1 MRIRLFFQRVGAYP
15 AAVAAHGWAGGVF
28 CHAAPDAGARAPRQC
43 GGHGSAGR
51 PGVPLYGQPV
61 VGGAERG
68 TRIYPAAH
76 GCPCRHADSVRLA
89 RQHAACRP
97 SGTTTLAA
105 AYLAAGPARAAQLL
119 GIPLVPPR
127 NTTLRPRP
135 AAMPAF
141 GEQGT
146 TVRLDMAALQED
158 TDPHQNSVA
167 EIEAPLPRPLCVIW
181 GQSRL
186 MPEQPGCWQ
195 LYTAALFRQNPQ
207 QLAALPGQ
215 ARQASARILTDLQA
229 QDWNTLESVF
239 NYFSTVPALVVET
252 ALPSLISRP
261 EGELAPD
268 GKRAADGAG
277 GAEDGEQGNNAANC
291 PVGRGHLTPP

>member
-1 MRIRLFFQRVGAYP
+1 MRIRLFFSALALTLLLLLPMV
-15 AAVAAHGWAGGVF
+15 AGGVF

-97 SGTTTLAA
+97 QRHHNAGRSLSGG
-105 AYLAAGPARAAQLL
+105 GPARAAQLL
-119 GIPLVPPR
+119 GD
-127 NTTLRPRP
+127 TLGTAPQHYL
-135 AAMPAF
+135 AATPSCYASF
-141 GEQGT
+141 WEQGT

-158 TDPHQNSVA
+158 TDPHQNFVA
-167 EIEAPLPRPLCVIW
+167 EIEAATAETALRDL
-181 GQSRL
+181 GAEQTDAGAARL
-186 MPEQPGCWQ
+186 
-195 LYTAALFRQNPQ
+195 LAAYTAALFRQNPQ

-252 ALPSLISRP
+252 ALPSFTSRP
-261 EGELAPD
+261 EGELALTEN
-268 GKRAADGAG
+268 GQQTVQEVLRMGAG
-277 GAEDGEQGNNAANC
+277 E
-291 PVGRGHLTPP
+291 